1 MTDGSVVLQ
10 DAVAHLGSRAY
21 FKQVSIVIPA
31 HWDESHCQVN
41 VMEPVRG
48 VAYQVNYLIFNNRSS
63 INQDRI
69 QYPVSPRTKK
79 LP

>member
-1 MTDGSVVLQ
+1 MTDGSIVLQ

-48 VAYQVNYLIFNNRSS
+48 VAYQVN
-63 INQDRI
+63 
-69 QYPVSPRTKK
+69 
-79 LP
+79 